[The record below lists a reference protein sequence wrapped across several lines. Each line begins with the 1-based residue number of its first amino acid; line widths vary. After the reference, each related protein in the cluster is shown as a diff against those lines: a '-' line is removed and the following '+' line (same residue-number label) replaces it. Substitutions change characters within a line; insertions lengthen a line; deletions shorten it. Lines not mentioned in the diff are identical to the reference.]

1 MIAIVV
7 WIQTHYI
14 YSPNHPLGEPSDL
27 TNSRKKRKKK
37 WGSFPIINDDF
48 PFYDKFQNKIMVS

>member
-14 YSPNHPLGEPSDL
+14 YSPDHPLQEPSDL
-27 TNSRKKRKKK
+27 TNSRKKKKL
-37 WGSFPIINDDF
+37 GLNSFNNNDDF